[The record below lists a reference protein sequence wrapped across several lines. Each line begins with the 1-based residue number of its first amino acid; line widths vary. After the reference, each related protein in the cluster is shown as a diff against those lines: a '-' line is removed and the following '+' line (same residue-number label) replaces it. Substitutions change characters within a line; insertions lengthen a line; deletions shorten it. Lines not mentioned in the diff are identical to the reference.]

1 MYAIRHTPKGNEPM
15 LTVETANN
23 QTQLHI
29 ALIMRQDHMPEN
41 KAMYLVF
48 CEGEDGFEK
57 RLKLHKGH

>member
-1 MYAIRHTPKGNEPM
+1 M

-41 KAMYLVF
+41 KAMYLAF

-57 RLKLHKGH
+57 RMKIHKGH